1 MNSLHKLRTF
11 SKRLELISKRIF
23 FEDINNYTESKTI
36 DLKERITLIIAI
48 GTNKGLCGAY
58 NVNLGREV
66 KDCSKILEKK
76 NKDYRILIVGKKL
89 DIILKKLVDP
99 SRIIFINQEPSD
111 PNSYKIQNNIID
123 LIYENKK
130 IDHIV
135 SIGTYFKNVFKQI
148 ILSAEILPFPNLTND
163 LTKVLDLTPLMEPC
177 LTNIR
182 KKIIKDHIRLSIIL
196 LLTESFTCE
205 HACRMNTMENSS
217 NNAREMIN
225 QININYNKKRQA
237 LITKELIEI
246 TSSSI

>member
-1 MNSLHKLRTF
+1 
-11 SKRLELISKRIF
+11 
-23 FEDINNYTESKTI
+23 
-36 DLKERITLIIAI
+36 
-48 GTNKGLCGAY
+48 
-58 NVNLGREV
+58 
-66 KDCSKILEKK
+66 
-76 NKDYRILIVGKKL
+76 
-89 DIILKKLVDP
+89 
-99 SRIIFINQEPSD
+99 
-111 PNSYKIQNNIID
+111 
-123 LIYENKK
+123 
-130 IDHIV
+130 
-135 SIGTYFKNVFKQI
+135 
-148 ILSAEILPFPNLTND
+148 
-163 LTKVLDLTPLMEPC
+163 MEPC

>member
-1 MNSLHKLRTF
+1 MNSLQDIRLRKQSVLSTMKLANAMKLVSSIKLKKEQERLDKLRTF

-99 SRIIFINQEPSD
+99 SRIIFINQELNP
-111 PNSYKIQNNIID
+111 I
-123 LIYENKK
+123 
-130 IDHIV
+130 
-135 SIGTYFKNVFKQI
+135 
-148 ILSAEILPFPNLTND
+148 
-163 LTKVLDLTPLMEPC
+163 
-177 LTNIR
+177 
-182 KKIIKDHIRLSIIL
+182 
-196 LLTESFTCE
+196 
-205 HACRMNTMENSS
+205 
-217 NNAREMIN
+217 
-225 QININYNKKRQA
+225 
-237 LITKELIEI
+237 
-246 TSSSI
+246 